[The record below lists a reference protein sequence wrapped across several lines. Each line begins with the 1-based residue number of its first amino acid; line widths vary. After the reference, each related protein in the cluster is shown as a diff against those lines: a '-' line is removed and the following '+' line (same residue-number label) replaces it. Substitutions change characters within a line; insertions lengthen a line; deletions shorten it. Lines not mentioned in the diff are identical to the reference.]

1 MNIVLCT
8 NNNYTDPFLHSQ
20 LLNIYKK
27 IYSIDNI
34 YLFCRTDKKE
44 KSMINI
50 SYGKFSFFVYFF
62 KLFLFLFTIK
72 KENTTIH
79 LRGFVSAF
87 IFFFVQKIIFW
98 KKFKYIYDPRGAFI
112 IELKESKFSNKDNF
126 LLKVLKSIE
135 KNLIKN
141 SIKTIV
147 TTERFKV
154 LFINQYGLID
164 KLIVL
169 YNTSS
174 FEDKNI
180 DIELSNDKEIV
191 NICYVGSVNYWHD
204 LNEIIRVLS
213 YTKNII
219 TQKTKVHFFTN
230 FKNMDLIKEKL
241 EKNNVLDY
249 DVRFV
254 PYEELENS
262 LKDMDICI
270 SVVKPTIST
279 KIASPIKVSDYIML
293 NKRIIM
299 NRDIG
304 DFDDFFIKNNS
315 VQLYEYGKELDFTF
329 EDLVNLN
336 INKNDLI
343 KDKLYI
349 NANIAVIKTCLELNE
364 K

>member
-8 NNNYTDPFLHSQ
+8 NNNYSDPFLHSQ

-27 IYSIDNI
+27 IDCIDNV
-34 YLFCRTDKKE
+34 YLFCRTDRKGNNI
-44 KSMINI
+44 INI

-62 KLFLFLFTIK
+62 KLFTLLFSLK
-72 KENTTIH
+72 KEDLVIH

-87 IFFFVQKIIFW
+87 IFFFVQKMIFW
-98 KKFKYIYDPRGAFI
+98 KKFNYIYDPRGAFI

-126 LLKVLKSIE
+126 LLRVLKFIE
-135 KNLIKN
+135 KSLIKN
-141 SIKTIV
+141 SIKTII
-147 TTERFKV
+147 TTERFKK
-154 LFINQYGLID
+154 LFIEQYSLSD

-174 FEDKNI
+174 FDYKTINV
-180 DIELSNDKEIV
+180 DLLSDKEIV

-204 LNEIIRVLS
+204 LDEIIRVLS

-230 FKNMDLIKEKL
+230 FKAIDLIKEKL
-241 EKNNVLDY
+241 EKNNILEY
-249 DVRFV
+249 DIRFV
-254 PYEELENS
+254 PYEELENR

-293 NKRIIM
+293 NKRIII
-299 NRDIG
+299 NKDIG
-304 DFDDFFIKNNS
+304 DFDDFFIENNS
-315 VQLYEYGKELDFTF
+315 VLLYEYGKELDFTF
-329 EDLVNLN
+329 ENLVNLN

-343 KDKLYI
+343 KDKLFI
-349 NANIAVIKTCLELNE
+349 EANISVIKICLDLNE

>member
-1 MNIVLCT
+1 MNIILCT

-20 LLNIYKK
+20 LLNIYKE
-27 IYSIDNI
+27 IDSIDDI

-44 KSMINI
+44 KNIINI
-50 SYGKFSFFVYFF
+50 SYGKFSFLVYFF
-62 KLFLFLFTIK
+62 KLFLFLFNLK
-72 KENTTIH
+72 NENTTIH

-98 KKFKYIYDPRGAFI
+98 KKFKYIYDPRGAFV
-112 IELKESKFSNKDNF
+112 IELKESKFSDKDNF
-126 LLKVLKSIE
+126 LLKMLKLIE
-135 KNLIKN
+135 KNLIEN

-147 TTERFKV
+147 TTERFKE
-154 LFINQYGLID
+154 LFVNQYGLTD

-174 FEDKNI
+174 FNCKNI
-180 DIELSNDKEIV
+180 DAELIKDRDIV

-204 LNEIIRVLS
+204 LDEIIRVLS
-213 YTKNII
+213 YTKN
-219 TQKTKVHFFTN
+219 TVPQKTKIYFFTN
-230 FKNMDLIKEKL
+230 FKDMSLIKEKL
-241 EKNNVLDY
+241 EKNNILDY
-249 DVRFV
+249 DIKFV
-254 PYEELENS
+254 PYEELES
-262 LKDMDICI
+262 RLIDMDICI

-299 NRDIG
+299 NKDIG

-315 VQLYEYGKELDFTF
+315 AQLYEYGGKLDFTF
-329 EDLVNLN
+329 EDILNLN
-336 INKNDLI
+336 IEKNDLI
-343 KDKLYI
+343 KDKLFI
-349 NANIAVIKTCLELNE
+349 NENISIIKTCLETNE

>member
-27 IYSIDNI
+27 IDFIDKI

-44 KSMINI
+44 KNLINI
-50 SYGKFSFFVYFF
+50 SYGKFSFFVYFL
-62 KLFLFLFTIK
+62 KLFISLFYLK
-72 KENTTIH
+72 NKNTTIH

-112 IELKESKFSNKDNF
+112 IELKESKFSDKDNF
-126 LLKVLKSIE
+126 LLKVLKLIE

-147 TTERFKV
+147 TTERFKE
-154 LFINQYGLID
+154 LFVNQYGLTD

-180 DIELSNDKEIV
+180 HAELIKGKDIV
-191 NICYVGSVNYWHD
+191 NICYVGSINYWHD
-204 LNEIIRVLS
+204 LDEIIRVLS

-219 TQKTKVHFFTN
+219 IQKIKIYFFTN
-230 FKNMDLIKEKL
+230 FKDMGLIKEKL
-241 EKNNVLDY
+241 EKNNILDY
-249 DVRFV
+249 DIRFV
-254 PYEELENS
+254 PYEELENK

-299 NRDIG
+299 NKDIG

-315 VQLYEYGKELDFTF
+315 VQLYEYGEMLDFTF
-329 EDLVNLN
+329 EDVVNLN
-336 INKNDLI
+336 IEKNDLI
-343 KDKLYI
+343 KNKLFI
-349 NANIAVIKTCLELNE
+349 KANKDIVKNILVEL

>member
-20 LLNIYKK
+20 LLNIYKE
-27 IYSIDNI
+27 IDSIDNI
-34 YLFCRTDKKE
+34 YLFCRTNKKE
-44 KSMINI
+44 KKIINI
-50 SYGKFSFFVYFF
+50 SYGKFSFFVYLF
-62 KLFLFLFTIK
+62 KLFIFLFTLK

-79 LRGFVSAF
+79 LRGFISAF

-112 IELKESKFSNKDNF
+112 IELKESKFSDKDNF
-126 LLKVLKSIE
+126 LLKILKLIE
-135 KNLIKN
+135 KNLIEN

-147 TTERFKV
+147 TTERFKE
-154 LFINQYGLID
+154 LFVNQYGLTD

-174 FEDKNI
+174 FNCKNI
-180 DIELSNDKEIV
+180 DVELIRDKDIV

-204 LNEIIRVLS
+204 LDEIIRVLS
-213 YTKNII
+213 YTKSII
-219 TQKTKVHFFTN
+219 TQKTKIYFFTN
-230 FKNMDLIKEKL
+230 FKDMGLIKEKL
-241 EKNNVLDY
+241 EKNNILDY
-249 DVRFV
+249 DIRFV
-254 PYEELENS
+254 PYEELENR

-299 NRDIG
+299 NKDIG
-304 DFDDFFIKNNS
+304 DFDDFFIENNS
-315 VQLYEYGKELDFTF
+315 VQLYEYEKKLDFTF

-336 INKNDLI
+336 IEKNDLI
-343 KDKLYI
+343 KDKLYLST
-349 NANIAVIKTCLELNE
+349 NVSLIKTCLERNE